1 MQITE
6 ILKIVFPALMV
17 LGALGSAIV
26 NVISKGDNPTT
37 LQWIGAALLYTAL
50 MLRNR
55 AWDTNK
61 ERSDYMSKYAIELNN
76 INEVKDFTEAVS
88 KVESD
93 VRLIGKDENGRDWEL
108 SAKSLLCS
116 LLMSAKL
123 QRNREHTAHDVDWNT
138 LWCVCDEDIYSL
150 ISKYVK

>member
-1 MQITE
+1 
-6 ILKIVFPALMV
+6 
-17 LGALGSAIV
+17 
-26 NVISKGDNPTT
+26 
-37 LQWIGAALLYTAL
+37 
-50 MLRNR
+50 
-55 AWDTNK
+55 
-61 ERSDYMSKYAIELNN
+61 MSKYAIELNSM
-76 INEVKDFTEAVS
+76 NEVKDFTEAVS

-123 QRNREHTAHDVDWNT
+123 QRNREHTAHEVDWNT

>member
-1 MQITE
+1 
-6 ILKIVFPALMV
+6 
-17 LGALGSAIV
+17 
-26 NVISKGDNPTT
+26 
-37 LQWIGAALLYTAL
+37 
-50 MLRNR
+50 
-55 AWDTNK
+55 
-61 ERSDYMSKYAIELNN
+61 MSKYAIELNN
-76 INEVKDFTEAVS
+76 INEVKDFIEAVS

>member
-1 MQITE
+1 
-6 ILKIVFPALMV
+6 
-17 LGALGSAIV
+17 
-26 NVISKGDNPTT
+26 
-37 LQWIGAALLYTAL
+37 
-50 MLRNR
+50 
-55 AWDTNK
+55 
-61 ERSDYMSKYAIELNN
+61 MSKYAIELNN
-76 INEVKDFTEAVS
+76 MNEVRDFIEAVS

-138 LWCVCDEDIYSL
+138 LWCVCDKDIYSL

>member
-1 MQITE
+1 M
-6 ILKIVFPALMV
+6 P
-17 LGALGSAIV
+17 
-26 NVISKGDNPTT
+26 
-37 LQWIGAALLYTAL
+37 
-50 MLRNR
+50 
-55 AWDTNK
+55 
-61 ERSDYMSKYAIELNN
+61 KYAIELNN